1 MRNSVMG
8 SVIAAGLLLALQA
21 AAQTDAATR
30 VVEQR
35 PPTLYQKLEK
45 MGPGGPAP
53 RRDILGSWTGP
64 LEPQLGVAPPL
75 TPMGE
80 TRYKLNVPDPF
91 SAHSN
96 DPWGTCDP
104 FGFPRGMTNETR
116 GVAFAQMPG
125 RIVIMTQYGKIWRSV
140 WMDGREL
147 PKNAGAKGGPDATW
161 YGYSVGHWDGDSTL
175 VVNTAGV
182 DERTWLDRRG
192 YPHSLDM
199 KVEERY
205 KRVDHNTLELT
216 VTVDDPKIYTKPFV
230 VAKNKYRWIPNQ
242 EDEEQLC
249 VPSEM
254 IDYIKTIAIPAG
266 QDQAVG
272 KK

>member
-1 MRNSVMG
+1 
-8 SVIAAGLLLALQA
+8 
-21 AAQTDAATR
+21 
-30 VVEQR
+30 
-35 PPTLYQKLEK
+35 
-45 MGPGGPAP
+45 
-53 RRDILGSWTGP
+53 
-64 LEPQLGVAPPL
+64 
-75 TPMGE
+75 
-80 TRYKLNVPDPF
+80 
-91 SAHSN
+91 
-96 DPWGTCDP
+96 
-104 FGFPRGMTNETR
+104 
-116 GVAFAQMPG
+116 MPG

-161 YGYSVGHWDGDSTL
+161 YGYSVGHWDGDYTL

-182 DERTWLDRRG
+182 DDRTWLDRRG

-230 VAKNKYRWIPNQ
+230 VAKNRYRWIPNQ
-242 EDEEQLC
+242 EEEEQLC

-266 QDQAVG
+266 QDQATG